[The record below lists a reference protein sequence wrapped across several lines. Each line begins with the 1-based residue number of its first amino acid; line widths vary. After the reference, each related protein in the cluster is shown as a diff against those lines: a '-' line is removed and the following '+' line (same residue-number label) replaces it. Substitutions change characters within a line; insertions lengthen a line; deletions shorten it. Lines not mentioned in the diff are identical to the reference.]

1 MNIPAKVTDEVFL
14 EMIHEQLGRSSAKCG
29 HKCCSVDELL
39 GRMTKEQNNLM
50 CAISRGN
57 RKVSTE
63 VLGKLTDIAVTCIRG
78 ARSYQHNNTQ
88 QANVHGLDEGYHEQH

>member
-39 GRMTKEQNNLM
+39 GRMTKEQN
-50 CAISRGN
+50 
-57 RKVSTE
+57 VS
-63 VLGKLTDIAVTCIRG
+63 
-78 ARSYQHNNTQ
+78 
-88 QANVHGLDEGYHEQH
+88 ANGLAEINSNEQG